1 MVEKNSEPEVSVKQT
16 DKEIYDKLQ
25 KIANDGRYGE
35 KSWNDLAKQFKEKT
49 GKDIMDTS
57 YDSFDEAG
65 MLKKEPA
72 TAKEKLVASRKS
84 KARPTEEA
92 KNAIQKEEKYRV
104 AEDMNRV
111 NLTTKILK

>member
-1 MVEKNSEPEVSVKQT
+1 MIKKNPEPEVSVKQT
-16 DKEIYDKLQ
+16 DKEIYDKLNQ
-25 KIANDGRYGE
+25 MANDGRVGE

-49 GKDIMDTS
+49 GKDIMDTG
-57 YDSFDEAG
+57 YDEFDEAG
-65 MLKKEPA
+65 MLKKSST

-84 KARPTEEA
+84 KARPTEQA

-104 AEDMNRV
+104 AEDMNRA